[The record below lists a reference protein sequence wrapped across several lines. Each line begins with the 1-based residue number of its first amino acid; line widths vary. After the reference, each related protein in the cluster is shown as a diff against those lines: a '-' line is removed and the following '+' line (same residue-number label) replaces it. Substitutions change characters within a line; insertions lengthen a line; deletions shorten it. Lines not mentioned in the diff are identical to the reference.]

1 MLPRD
6 GCSTTT
12 LSLRL
17 LLVGLDDSRIVLG
30 GNLFSSRPGTRLGV
44 AEHKDDN
51 SRVFEFKL
59 TPEDKGDI
67 DDILARSNSKNL
79 IGLMGDSGAEYR

>member
-1 MLPRD
+1 MTCAL
-6 GCSTTT
+6 CW
-12 LSLRL
+12 
-17 LLVGLDDSRIVLG
+17 G

-67 DDILARSNSKNL
+67 DDILARSNGGNL
-79 IGLMGDSGAEYR
+79 INLMGDSGAEYR